1 METKKLE
8 FLPTKIILDEFIKF
22 KKNNKRI
29 NFIVELEFI
38 RNLIKAKEWNS
49 NFDYIKANEKYY
61 YKGLDNEK
69 YQLACNNYIG
79 K

>member
-38 RNLIKAKEWNS
+38 RDLIKAKEWNS

-61 YKGLDNEK
+61 YKIR
-69 YQLACNNYIG
+69 Q
-79 K
+79 